1 MGTPLAIP
9 LIDGS
14 LRQVEKRTSWPVGLW
29 HGELLK
35 QPKMAVWGKITPL
48 RVHFQNSS
56 RFNTGQRLTFSPEF
70 HADLSRYK
78 EMRANSLYPLQI
90 NSHLLTAILRPSG
103 PGRKNFNTWDL
114 TSASTHACKILS
126 GSVKACRSYSSY
138 YSKQVYWIC
147 LYSWFICRQ
156 KY

>member
-78 EMRANSLYPLQI
+78 EMRANSLYPLQETPT
-90 NSHLLTAILRPSG
+90 LLTPILRPFG
-103 PGRKNFNTWDL
+103 PGRKIL
-114 TSASTHACKILS
+114 TREIWLRPTHACKIFS
-126 GSVKACRSYSSY
+126 GFVKVCRSYLSY
-138 YSKQVYWIC
+138 HSKQVYWIC